1 MSVVS
6 GIKRILTLSCDESSR
21 LVSEAL
27 DRKLPLAERVA
38 VRAHFICCKPCR
50 AFAKQIRV
58 LGDAACDD
66 SATADAQ
73 LSAAARNRMAEAL
86 SAAQPQ
92 EPPDGQ

>member
-38 VRAHFICCKPCR
+38 VRAHFLCCKPCR
-50 AFAKQIRV
+50 VFAKQIRV
-58 LGDAACDD
+58 LSDAASDD
-66 SATADAQ
+66 SASAEAQ
-73 LSAAARNRMAEAL
+73 LSAAARDRMTEAL
-86 SAAQPQ
+86 TAAQPQ
-92 EPPDGQ
+92 DPTDGR